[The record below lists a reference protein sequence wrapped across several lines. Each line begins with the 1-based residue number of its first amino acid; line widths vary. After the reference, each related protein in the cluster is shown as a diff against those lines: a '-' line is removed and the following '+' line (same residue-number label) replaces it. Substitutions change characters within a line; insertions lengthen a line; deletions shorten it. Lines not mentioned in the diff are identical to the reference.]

1 MPRKT
6 GARADV
12 AAGAPGEPAVWG
24 VVLAAGLSIRFPG
37 GRAKQLLDFG
47 GEPMVRRTARNAL
60 ASGLAGTL
68 AVVGHRAEEVRA
80 ALAGLPVELA
90 ENPDY
95 AEGLSTSVRA
105 GLARVPP
112 AAAAALFLPADQPL
126 AGPDL
131 LDRLIAAYRETGG
144 TIVEPSFA
152 GRRGSP
158 VLLDR
163 SLFAELA
170 ALTGDVGGRALVAR
184 HSERVVRVPLDDGT
198 PLLDADSEE
207 GYRRL
212 LAAADASGRS

>member
-1 MPRKT
+1 MPSKK
-6 GARADV
+6 
-12 AAGAPGEPAVWG
+12 PVWG
-24 VVLAAGLSIRFPG
+24 VILAAGLSTRFPG
-37 GRAKQLLDFG
+37 GRTKQLLDFL
-47 GEPMVRRTARNAL
+47 GEPMVRRTAENAL
-60 ASGLAGTL
+60 ASRLSGVI
-68 AVVGHRAEEVRA
+68 AVVGHRAAEVRA
-80 ALAGLPVELA
+80 ALAGLAVEIA
-90 ENPDY
+90 DNPDF
-95 AEGLSTSVRA
+95 AGGLSTSVRA

-112 AAAAALFLPADQPL
+112 EAAAALFVPADQPL

-144 TIVEPSFA
+144 PIVEPSFA

-184 HSERVVRVPLDDGT
+184 HPERVVRVPLDDGT

-207 GYRRL
+207 AYRRL
-212 LAAADASGRS
+212 LAAAGATGRT